1 MEHKKESQKEFP
13 KEPRKE
19 LQNESKKEL
28 KKEPKKELK
37 KESKKEPKKKPEKE
51 PKKEPKNEQKKDQKR
66 KRNDGI
72 LIGCGLLAAA
82 LLFLLFRFL
91 FRNEGTTA
99 VVLLNGTVVM
109 EQELS
114 EDCRIP
120 IQTEEGYNIF
130 QVTDGMASIA
140 EADCRD
146 QICVNHTPI
155 SHKGETIVCLPH
167 HLVVEIRD

>member
-19 LQNESKKEL
+19 LQNESKKE
-28 KKEPKKELK
+28 
-37 KESKKEPKKKPEKE
+37 PKKKPEKE
-51 PKKEPKNEQKKDQKR
+51 PKKEPKNEPKNEQEKNQKR
-66 KRNDGI
+66 KRNDRI

-91 FRNEGTTA
+91 FRKEGTMA